1 MSKRFQTKLAGDGQ
15 RQYDEL
21 FRRYEDNPILSSH
34 DWPYP
39 VNTVFNPA
47 ATLYDGKV
55 LLLARVEDRRGMSHL
70 TKAVSADGCRNWKID
85 EEPTLEADPEHFP
98 EDKWGIED
106 PRITYL
112 LEPAEYAV
120 TFTSYSGGGPL
131 VSLALTK
138 DFRHFKRLGPVTTP
152 DDKDAALFP
161 RRIDGKWW
169 LIHRPVSPM
178 TGGTG
183 CHIWV
188 SKSPDMHYWGEPEP
202 LLLARKGDVADVVFP
217 CGWVYDKATDEI
229 KMYYGG
235 ADTCIA
241 LAVTTRRALL
251 DYLKTCPVPEA

>member
-21 FRRYEDNPILSSH
+21 FRRYEENPILSSH

-55 LLLARVEDRRGMSHL
+55 LLFARVEDRRGMSHL

-112 LEPAEYAV
+112 PELAEYAV

-138 DFRHFKRLGPVTTP
+138 DFHHFKRLGPVTTP
-152 DDKDAALFP
+152 DDN
-161 RRIDGKWW
+161 
-169 LIHRPVSPM
+169 
-178 TGGTG
+178 
-183 CHIWV
+183 
-188 SKSPDMHYWGEPEP
+188 P
-202 LLLARKGDVADVVFP
+202 LRLGL
-217 CGWVYDKATDEI
+217 
-229 KMYYGG
+229 
-235 ADTCIA
+235 
-241 LAVTTRRALL
+241 
-251 DYLKTCPVPEA
+251 

>member
-112 LEPAEYAV
+112 PELKEYAV

-138 DFRHFKRLGPVTTP
+138 DFHHFKRLGPVTTP
-152 DDKDAALFP
+152 DDN
-161 RRIDGKWW
+161 
-169 LIHRPVSPM
+169 
-178 TGGTG
+178 
-183 CHIWV
+183 
-188 SKSPDMHYWGEPEP
+188 P
-202 LLLARKGDVADVVFP
+202 LRLGL
-217 CGWVYDKATDEI
+217 
-229 KMYYGG
+229 
-235 ADTCIA
+235 
-241 LAVTTRRALL
+241 
-251 DYLKTCPVPEA
+251 

>member
-15 RQYDEL
+15 RQYDES
-21 FRRYEDNPILSSH
+21 FRRYEENPILSSH

-39 VNTVFNPA
+39 VNTAFNPA

-55 LLLARVEDRRGMSHL
+55 LLFARVEDRRGMSHL

-112 LEPAEYAV
+112 PELAEYAV

-138 DFRHFKRLGPVTTP
+138 DFHHFKRLGPVTTP
-152 DDKDAALFP
+152 DDNSL
-161 RRIDGKWW
+161 RLG
-169 LIHRPVSPM
+169 L
-178 TGGTG
+178 
-183 CHIWV
+183 
-188 SKSPDMHYWGEPEP
+188 
-202 LLLARKGDVADVVFP
+202 
-217 CGWVYDKATDEI
+217 
-229 KMYYGG
+229 
-235 ADTCIA
+235 
-241 LAVTTRRALL
+241 
-251 DYLKTCPVPEA
+251 